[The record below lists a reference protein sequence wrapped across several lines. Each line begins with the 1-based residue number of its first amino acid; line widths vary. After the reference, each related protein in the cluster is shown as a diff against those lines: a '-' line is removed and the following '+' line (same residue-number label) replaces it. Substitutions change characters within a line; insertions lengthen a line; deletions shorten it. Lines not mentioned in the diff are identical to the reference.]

1 MKLKK
6 MVALGM
12 ACAMTLSCATTTFA
26 AVKGANE
33 DPANTEKTDE
43 TLRIALASE
52 PSTLW
57 PAGSGKT
64 ENEGQI
70 VSGALLDTL
79 VAKDHTTGEVIPNLA
94 TEWEWTDGTHC
105 TFTLRDDV
113 TMTDGS
119 PLTAEDVAYTVN
131 DIWVGLNKGNDTGNF
146 VAGATADD
154 ELTVTIEF
162 TSQAPDM
169 LEMMS
174 MTNFGIVSKEEVEAA
189 GGAEEAAKNPVIGCG
204 KYKFVEWQNGQ
215 SITITRNEDYWN
227 PDYAGY
233 FKDITFT
240 FTNDAAAREMAV
252 ESGDVDVAY
261 DMPVVQ
267 AAAFAESENVQT
279 IIHTFGQTAHLWYN
293 MTEGHA
299 TADVNVRKA
308 IDMALD
314 FDAIAQVGTGGF
326 NGQSLGYFLSDNK
339 YYNETYTAEE
349 RAVDV
354 EGAKALLEEAGYG
367 DGLDLTIVGMQDT
380 APIYTVIQENL
391 RAIGINL
398 TISTVDTAQFVEDAG
413 GGNYDLIMVGEY
425 TEARYPTLF
434 CFLDQETIDAFVI
447 GGPKTTT
454 PEIDS
459 LISEI
464 IENPDEE
471 AAKEQIGELEQIIKE
486 DCIESNLFPET
497 KAAIIANGLM
507 GYTTRERG
515 FLDATNFYKEG

>member
-1 MKLKK
+1 MKLRK
-6 MVALGM
+6 MAALGM
-12 ACAMTLSCATTTFA
+12 ACAMTLSCAATASA

-33 DPANTEKTDE
+33 DPANTETTDE
-43 TLRIALASE
+43 TLRVALASE

-64 ENEGQI
+64 ENEAQI
-70 VSGALLDTL
+70 ISGCLLDTL
-79 VAKDHTTGEVIPNLA
+79 VAKDQTTGEVIPNLA

-105 TFTLRDDV
+105 KFTLRDDV
-113 TMTDGS
+113 AMSDGS
-119 PLTAEDVAYTVN
+119 TLTAEDVVYTVN
-131 DIWVGLNKGNDTGNF
+131 DIWVALNKGNDTGNF
-146 VAGATADD
+146 IVGATADD
-154 ELTVTIEF
+154 EQTCTIEF
-162 TSQAPDM
+162 TTQAPDM
-169 LEMMS
+169 LEMLS
-174 MTNFGIVSKEEVEAA
+174 MTNFGIVSEDEVETA
-189 GGAEEAAKNPVIGCG
+189 GGPEAAAKAPVIGSG

-215 SITITRNEDYWN
+215 SVTVTRNDEYWN
-227 PDYAGY
+227 DDYKGY

-267 AAAFAESENVQT
+267 AASFAESESVQT
-279 IIHTFGQTAHLWYN
+279 IVHTFGQVAHLWYN
-293 MTEGHA
+293 MTDGHA

-326 NGQSLGYFLSDNK
+326 NGPSLGYFLSDNK

-367 DGLDLTIVGMQDT
+367 DGLELSIVGMQDT

-398 TISTVDTAQFVEDAG
+398 TINTVDTAQFVEDAG

-459 LISEI
+459 LITEI
-464 IENPDEE
+464 IENEDED
-471 AAKEQIGELEQIIKE
+471 AAIEKIGELEQIIK
-486 DCIESNLFPET
+486 DDAIESNLYPET
-497 KAAIIANGLM
+497 KAAVINKDLK

-515 FLDATNFYKEG
+515 FIDVTNFYK

>member
-1 MKLKK
+1 MKLRK

-12 ACAMTLSCATTTFA
+12 ACAMTLSCSATAFA

-33 DPANTEKTDE
+33 DPANTETTDE

-64 ENEGQI
+64 ENEAQI
-70 VSGALLDTL
+70 ISGCVLDTL

-113 TMTDGS
+113 TMSDGS
-119 PLTAEDVAYTVN
+119 PLVADDVVYSVN
-131 DIWVGLNKGNDTGNF
+131 DIWVALNAGNDTGRF
-146 VAGATADD
+146 ITGATAEDD
-154 ELTVTIEF
+154 QTVTIEF
-162 TSQAPDM
+162 AMQAPDM
-169 LEMMS
+169 LEMLS
-174 MTNFGIVSKEEVEAA
+174 MTNFGIVSQEEVEAV
-189 GGAEEAAKNPVIGCG
+189 GGPEEVAKAPTVGCG
-204 KYKFVEWQNGQ
+204 KYKFVEWQSGQ
-215 SITITRNEDYWN
+215 SITLTRNDEYWN
-227 PDYAGY
+227 PDYKGY

-267 AAAFAESENVQT
+267 AATFAESENVQT
-279 IIHTFGQTAHLWYN
+279 IIHTFGQVAHLWYN

-299 TADVNVRKA
+299 TADANVRKA

-314 FDAIAQVGTGGF
+314 FDALAQVGTGGF
-326 NGQSLGYFLSDNK
+326 NTQSLGYFTPDNK

-367 DGLDLTIVGMQDT
+367 DGLELSIVGMQDT
-380 APIYTVIQENL
+380 APLYTVIQENL

-398 TISTVDTAQFVEDAG
+398 TINTVDTAQFVEDAG

-434 CFLDQETIDAFVI
+434 CFLDQETIDTFVI

-471 AAKEQIGELEQIIKE
+471 AAKEQIGELEQMMKDQSIV
-486 DCIESNLFPET
+486 SNLYPET
-497 KAAIIANGLM
+497 KAAIISNDLK
-507 GYTTRERG
+507 GYTTFERG
-515 FLDATNFYKEG
+515 FINPTNFYK